1 MLKSRFHKTF
11 VKFQN
16 RENFQQKYT
25 WLWTDIKI
33 DNLWSRAYFL
43 LHSSTKLSF
52 LSTLFITSLT
62 FLSSH
67 CTTSGCFQQAWHRPM
82 YKPIS
87 CLRAAVWLK
96 KPIKQSLQL
105 PCVKKKISIFSN
117 TLLRKNVGFQTS
129 VCNPDKSQNMC
140 NRKIKLLHDFCKIE
154 MFNFKIKST
163 RFHNWISF
171 DM

>member
-105 PCVKKKISIFSN
+105 PLSIFSN
-117 TLLRKNVGFQTS
+117 TLLWVNVGFEMS

-140 NRKIKLLHDFCKIE
+140 NRKCKLLHDFWKIE
-154 MFNFKIKST
+154 MLNSKSKALDST
-163 RFHNWISF
+163 IESALICKFF
-171 DM
+171 

>member
-1 MLKSRFHKTF
+1 MLLYQNTKKTINSRNVFKKLLLYKLMLKSRFHKTF

-96 KPIKQSLQL
+96 KPINNYSFLSQ
-105 PCVKKKISIFSN
+105 F
-117 TLLRKNVGFQTS
+117 FQTL
-129 VCNPDKSQNMC
+129 CY
-140 NRKIKLLHDFCKIE
+140 E
-154 MFNFKIKST
+154 
-163 RFHNWISF
+163 
-171 DM
+171 